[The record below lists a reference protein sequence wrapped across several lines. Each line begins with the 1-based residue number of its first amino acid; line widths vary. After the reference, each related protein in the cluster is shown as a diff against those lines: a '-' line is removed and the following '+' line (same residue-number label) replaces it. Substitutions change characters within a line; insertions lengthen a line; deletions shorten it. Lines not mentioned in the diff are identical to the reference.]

1 MLCLRKGVEVV
12 NCPHCGWRLIITEHS
27 VDSDGYKA
35 TFICNSMKE
44 CAVEVKVNTNLLWAY
59 EHNRIT
65 KDLENDAYTILL
77 SAGLMPT
84 PP

>member
-1 MLCLRKGVEVV
+1 
-12 NCPHCGWRLIITEHS
+12 
-27 VDSDGYKA
+27 
-35 TFICNSMKE
+35 MKD

-65 KDLENDAYTILL
+65 KDLEMDAYNLLL
-77 SAGLMPT
+77 SAGLIPT